1 MFLYTLRYALF
12 SPKILFVLIFNA
24 VFSREKIIFGLFTFC
39 ITIIFVTLMCTL
51 SSFHKDTGFFFRKT
65 LQINQL
71 LTMADRKR
79 SNSKKSIFNCILIF
93 RNVLFLYE
101 SLRFFFSVSDNDEE
115 LLRRSARRPKPIK
128 NVDLDY
134 DYDYDII
141 VNLNYFIFD

>member
-1 MFLYTLRYALF
+1 
-12 SPKILFVLIFNA
+12 
-24 VFSREKIIFGLFTFC
+24 
-39 ITIIFVTLMCTL
+39 
-51 SSFHKDTGFFFRKT
+51 
-65 LQINQL
+65 
-71 LTMADRKR
+71 MADRKR